1 MGTFGFKYRRTQKA
15 YIPVYPIASTVGGM
29 VNTTDVGS
37 LCVSGSSG
45 VLDFK
50 GGLPIGTT
58 ADTLRI
64 LGIITVVPENT
75 TAGSTVPFY
84 IAPITQGDI
93 IEAQY
98 STTVEASTGT
108 ASVIAS
114 TNIGMWLGLGKNT
127 TSVAFG
133 AYIDPSLASTAPG
146 TTNSMFFKML
156 GFSSQN
162 DTVWGVINSSHL
174 AL

>member
-15 YIPVYPIASTVGGM
+15 YIPVYPMASTVGGM
-29 VNTTDVGS
+29 VSTTDVGS
-37 LCVSGSSG
+37 LCVCGSSG
-45 VLDFK
+45 VFDFK

-64 LGIITVVPENT
+64 LGIIAVVPTNT
-75 TAGSTVPFY
+75 TAGSSTPFY
-84 IAPITQGDI
+84 VAPITQGDI

-98 STTVEASTGT
+98 STTVEASAGV
-108 ASVIAS
+108 SIIAS
-114 TNIGMWLGLGKNT
+114 TNRGMWLGIGPNT
-127 TSVAFG
+127 TSVAYG
-133 AYIDPSLASTAPG
+133 AYVDPSLASTAPG

-156 GFSSQN
+156 GFSTQN
-162 DTVWGVINSSHL
+162 DTVWGTINSSHL